1 MTDGAKGDDG
11 RLTRGL
17 GGSYPLAYH
26 PLSRLDL
33 LQDSWIAPASD
44 EMMLMQSYHRSQWS
58 DAGGYRSPT
67 QQFDTSKVDALPDRF
82 WNQIKE
88 RQAQFS
94 DVHLY
99 FHGLKGRHIATKTI
113 TVYGKKKG
121 IAPGLQSKI
130 ERLWHG
136 HLDRRESF
144 SLILVDPQPT
154 SAVPNGQV
162 HLIIDLWPSLQALL
176 YYLNGMLMMSRD
188 VHCSRT
194 ACKLRFLSMKFFWR
208 IPSRE
213 IWWME

>member
-1 MTDGAKGDDG
+1 MESNKRKAGTI
-11 RLTRGL
+11 L
-17 GGSYPLAYH
+17 GCASVL
-26 PLSRLDL
+26 
-33 LQDSWIAPASD
+33 SWI
-44 EMMLMQSYHRSQWS
+44 
-58 DAGGYRSPT
+58 
-67 QQFDTSKVDALPDRF
+67 
-82 WNQIKE
+82 E
-88 RQAQFS
+88 R
-94 DVHLY
+94 
-99 FHGLKGRHIATKTI
+99 KTHCYENDYC
-113 TVYGKKKG
+113 VWQEEG

-208 IPSRE
+208 IPSRRFGGWNE
-213 IWWME
+213 GPVL